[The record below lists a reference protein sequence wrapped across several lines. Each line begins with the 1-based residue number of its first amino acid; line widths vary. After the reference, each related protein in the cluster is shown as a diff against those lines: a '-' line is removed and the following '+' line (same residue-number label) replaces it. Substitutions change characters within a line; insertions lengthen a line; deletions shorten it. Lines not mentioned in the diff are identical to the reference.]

1 MGVYEDGREA
11 AVASATASAP
21 PTDRS
26 ALDWLLEPALEPAG
40 LTETFTS
47 SPATLRERRSSRD
60 AYEFDLVAILSSI
73 WPIRLPRLLLCL
85 LSIGGGL
92 HEVDE
97 VLPSPPSAR
106 LVSRARA
113 RAASNCCFALGI
125 STVTSDDRELLS
137 GEGDVTHGAPNT
149 FLTTHECALPQ
160 MERR

>member
-21 PTDRS
+21 PPDRS

-97 VLPSPPSAR
+97 LLPSPPSAR
-106 LVSRARA
+106 LVSRA

-149 FLTTHECALPQ
+149 FLTTNECALPQ

>member
-21 PTDRS
+21 PPDRS

-60 AYEFDLVAILSSI
+60 AYEFDLVVILSSI
-73 WPIRLPRLLLCL
+73 WPMRLPRLLLCL

-97 VLPSPPSAR
+97 VLSSPPSAR

>member
-1 MGVYEDGREA
+1 M
-11 AVASATASAP
+11 
-21 PTDRS
+21 
-26 ALDWLLEPALEPAG
+26 
-40 LTETFTS
+40 FTS

-149 FLTTHECALPQ
+149 FLATHECALPQ